1 MTKIL
6 KTVLMIAGLV
16 ALAYAGPS
24 QAAEVTGFG
33 PSFTNKAPAALDDAV
48 SDPLIAQDDNISA
61 EGLNEIAPAAGDP
74 HPQTTDSPDDVS
86 VSDEVSDSDAIIET
100 PVTE

>member
-6 KTVLMIAGLV
+6 KATLMIAGLV

-33 PSFTNKAPAALDDAV
+33 PSFTNKAPAALGDAV
-48 SDPLIAQDDNISA
+48 SDPLIAQDDISA

>member
-6 KTVLMIAGLV
+6 KAVLMIASLV

-33 PSFTNKAPAALDDAV
+33 PSFTNKSPAALSDAE
-48 SDPLIAQDDNISA
+48 SDPLIAQADNISA

-74 HPQTTDSPDDVS
+74 HPQTTVSPDDVS